1 MSSEKVSSDEII
13 RIGKSAK
20 WLLDTPEFN
29 DGIKAVRDNAMN
41 IWKNTQPEQSKE
53 REECY
58 FLYLAVGMLE
68 NHFKTLANNAKLEQ
82 HRLKRNQE

>member
-1 MSSEKVSSDEII
+1 MGSDRVDIDEII

-29 DGIKAVRDNAMN
+29 DGIKAVREDAMN
-41 IWKNTQPEQSKE
+41 IWKSTQPEHRQE
-53 REECY
+53 REDCY

-68 NHFKTLANNAKLEQ
+68 NHFKRLANNAKLEQ
-82 HRLKRNQE
+82 HKLKLNQE